1 MSPPARFEHRRARG
15 GLPVGTE
22 EIPPSMSDTSARST
36 GASPSG
42 KPARELPPAAGD
54 TTESL
59 ASGSMPQ
66 AGPAPGTSF
75 WRDAGKRALMWQAL
89 VIAILAWFVWSVV
102 DNTATNMAERGLASG
117 FGFLDTSAG
126 FGIITTPFV
135 DYSEQSDYLTV
146 FLVGLVNTIIVA
158 AIGCLLALALGFV
171 VGIARLSGNWLV
183 RKVATFYIE
192 LFRNIPLLLQIL
204 FWYSAVLK
212 PLPGPRELHESGEA
226 VYFSINNRG
235 LIFAEPIVQPGF
247 QAVLWALAAGVLLTL
262 LLRAWARARQIRTG
276 QQFPVGWSALALI
289 VGLPLLAWFAAGQ
302 PLELAPAEMSRFA
315 LRGGVTIIPE
325 FVALL
330 LALVIYTAAFIAE
343 IVRAGI
349 QSVGHGQTEAA
360 SALGIRPN
368 HRMRLVVVPQAMRVI
383 VPPLTSQFLNLT
395 KNSSLATAIAYPDLF
410 AVFAGT
416 TLNQTGQA
424 VEIMAMTLAVYLTLS
439 LGTSAFM
446 NWYNSRI
453 GLVER

>member
-1 MSPPARFEHRRARG
+1 MANSSP
-15 GLPVGTE
+15 
-22 EIPPSMSDTSARST
+22 SASSP
-36 GASPSG
+36 GASPHGASPHG
-42 KPARELPPAAGD
+42 ASAVAA
-54 TTESL
+54 
-59 ASGSMPQ
+59 P
-66 AGPAPGTSF
+66 SF
-75 WRDAGKRALMWQAL
+75 WRDPDKRAIVFQAAVVA
-89 VIAILAWFVWSVV
+89 VILWLLYAMIS
-102 DNTATNMAERGLASG
+102 NTAVNMEARGLASG

-135 DYSEQSDYLTV
+135 PYTEESSYFMV

-158 AIGCLLALALGFV
+158 VVGCFFALLLGFV
-171 VGIARLSGNWLV
+171 IGIARLSSNWLV
-183 RKVATFYIE
+183 QKVATFYIE

-212 PLPGPRELHESGEA
+212 PLPGPRELHEAGES
-226 VYFSINNRG
+226 VYFSITNRG
-235 LIFAEPIVQPGF
+235 LMFAEPVGQPGF
-247 QAVLWALAAGVLLTL
+247 ENVWYTFFAAVVASWLIKKWAAG
-262 LLRAWARARQIRTG
+262 RQIQTG
-276 QQFPVGWSALALI
+276 QQFPSFLVGIGLVVAAPLI
-289 VGLPLLAWFAAGQ
+289 TYLIMGR
-302 PLELAPAEMSRFA
+302 PLEFVPAEMSRFS

-349 QSVGHGQTEAA
+349 QSVSHGQTEAA
-360 SALGIRPN
+360 SALGVKPN

-410 AVFAGT
+410 SIFAGT

-439 LGTSAFM
+439 LLTSGFM

-453 GLVER
+453 KLVER